1 VGATILFFA
10 GLAVIAVWWLSKH
23 RIGSKP
29 WLEQGAAG
37 ELPGT
42 GVSSMPVEKI
52 GLGVLLAALG
62 SLFALFISAY
72 LMRMQVFDWRPVP
85 KPALLWI
92 NSGVLLLSSAA
103 LQWARGAAERR
114 DRRGMRTGL
123 FAAAA
128 AALVFLAARRLG
140 TAHRHRL
147 LPHLQPGELLLLPD
161 HRPARGAPDRRPRR
175 PGRGHRERMARERS
189 PAAAAE
195 PRSLQH
201 VLGLPPVDV
210 AGVVR
215 PVVADLEDAKAQS
228 ADRIHTPTGS
238 R

>member
-1 VGATILFFA
+1 MGATILFFA
-10 GLAVIAVWWLSKH
+10 GLAVIAVWWLSKN
-23 RIGSKP
+23 RIASKP

-42 GVSSMPVEKI
+42 GVSSMPVAKI

-92 NSGVLLLSSAA
+92 NSGVLMLSSAA
-103 LQWARGAAERR
+103 LQWARGAADRR

-128 AALVFLAARRLG
+128 AALVFLAGQLVAWGQLTATGYFLTSNPASSFFYLITALHGVHLIGGLVALG
-140 TAHRHRL
+140 AVTVKGWRENDPRL
-147 LPHLQPGELLLLPD
+147 LRLNLDLCSMYWDFLLLMWLVLFGLLLL
-161 HRPARGAPDRRPRR
+161 
-175 PGRGHRERMARERS
+175 
-189 PAAAAE
+189 
-195 PRSLQH
+195 
-201 VLGLPPVDV
+201 
-210 AGVVR
+210 
-215 PVVADLEDAKAQS
+215 
-228 ADRIHTPTGS
+228 T
-238 R
+238 

>member
-1 VGATILFFA
+1 MGATILFFA

-23 RIGSKP
+23 RIASKP

-42 GVSSMPVEKI
+42 GVSSLPVEKI

-92 NSGVLLLSSAA
+92 NSGVLMLSSAA
-103 LQWARGAAERR
+103 LQWARGAADRR
-114 DRRGMRTGL
+114 DLRGMRTGL

-128 AALVFLAARRLG
+128 AALVFLAGQLVAWGQLTATGYFLTSNPASSFFYLITALHGVHLIGGLVALG
-140 TAHRHRL
+140 AVTVKGWREDDPRL
-147 LPHLQPGELLLLPD
+147 LRLNLDLCSMYWDFLLLMWLVLFGLLLL
-161 HRPARGAPDRRPRR
+161 
-175 PGRGHRERMARERS
+175 
-189 PAAAAE
+189 
-195 PRSLQH
+195 
-201 VLGLPPVDV
+201 
-210 AGVVR
+210 
-215 PVVADLEDAKAQS
+215 
-228 ADRIHTPTGS
+228 T
-238 R
+238 